1 MNLKSSKKLETNRY
15 ELEIEISKEDF
26 SKAVDKAYRKNIKKI
41 SIPGFRRGK
50 APRAFVE
57 KYYGENIFYEDAI
70 NSIYPEAVEEAVKEA
85 NLEVIND
92 KIDFDIV
99 EIGKDK
105 GLTFKVALTVKPEV
119 NIQNYKGIEIKAKPV
134 EVTEEEI
141 SKELEKQRERNA
153 RFIEV
158 TDRAAKDG
166 DIVVIDF
173 KGSVDGVA
181 FDGGEG
187 TNHSLKLGSKQ
198 FIEGFEEQ
206 IVGHKKNEDFSI
218 NVKFPEDYGAKDL
231 AGKDAVFEIK
241 LHEIKEKELP
251 ELDDEFVK
259 DISEFDTLKE
269 YKEDV
274 KAKLLESK
282 ETESKNDIDN
292 QIIDKVN
299 GLLEAEIPEAMFEN
313 KVNEDINDFARRLQ
327 SQGLDMKTYMQYTGL
342 DNEKF
347 KKEFRPMAER
357 QVKLRLVLEKISEL
371 EKLEPTAQEIENKY
385 KEYAENYKM
394 DVEKI
399 RTFIPEK
406 DIKMDLSCEKAIDF
420 LRENAKI
427 S

>member
-26 SKAVDKAYRKNIKKI
+26 SKAIDKAYRKNIKKI

-92 KIDFDIV
+92 KVDFDIV

-259 DISEFDTLKE
+259 DISAFDTLKE

>member
-357 QVKLRLVLEKISEL
+357 QVKLRLALEKISEL

>member
-70 NSIYPEAVEEAVKEA
+70 NSIYPETVEEAVKEA

-92 KIDFDIV
+92 KVDFDIV

-173 KGSVDGVA
+173 KGSVDGIA

-206 IVGHKKNEDFSI
+206 IVGHKKDEDFSI

-357 QVKLRLVLEKISEL
+357 QVKLRLALEKISEL

>member
-92 KIDFDIV
+92 KVDFDIV

-206 IVGHKKNEDFSI
+206 IVGHKKDEDFSI

-299 GLLEAEIPEAMFEN
+299 ELLEAEIPEAMFEN

-357 QVKLRLVLEKISEL
+357 QVKLRLALEKISEL
-371 EKLEPTAQEIENKY
+371 EKLEPTTQEIENKY

-406 DIKMDLSCEKAIDF
+406 DVKMDLSCEKAIDF

>member
-1 MNLKSSKKLETNRY
+1 MNLKSSKKLEMNRY

-50 APRAFVE
+50 APKAFVE

-92 KIDFDIV
+92 KVDFDIV

-134 EVTEEEI
+134 EVTEKEI

-173 KGSVDGVA
+173 KGSVGGVA

-206 IVGHKKNEDFSI
+206 IVGHKKDEDFSI
-218 NVKFPEDYGAKDL
+218 NVKFPEDYGTKDL

-241 LHEIKEKELP
+241 IHEIKEKELP

-292 QIIDKVN
+292 QIINKVN
-299 GLLEAEIPEAMFEN
+299 ELLEAEIPEAMFEN

-327 SQGLDMKTYMQYTGL
+327 SQGLDVKTYMQYTGL
-342 DNEKF
+342 DDEKF

-357 QVKLRLVLEKISEL
+357 QVKLRLALEKISEL
-371 EKLEPTAQEIENKY
+371 EKLEPTAQEIESKY
-385 KEYAENYKM
+385 KGYAENYKM

>member
-26 SKAVDKAYRKNIKKI
+26 SKAIDKAYRKNIKKI

-70 NSIYPEAVEEAVKEA
+70 NNIYPEAVEEAVKEA

-92 KIDFDIV
+92 KVDFDIV

-206 IVGHKKNEDFSI
+206 IVGHKKDEDFSI

-299 GLLEAEIPEAMFEN
+299 ELLEAEIPEAMFEN

-357 QVKLRLVLEKISEL
+357 QVKLRLALEKISEL
-371 EKLEPTAQEIENKY
+371 EKLEPTTQEIENKY

>member
-92 KIDFDIV
+92 KVDFDIV

-166 DIVVIDF
+166 DIAVIDF

-206 IVGHKKNEDFSI
+206 IVGHKKDEDFSI

-299 GLLEAEIPEAMFEN
+299 ELLEAEIPEAMFEN

-357 QVKLRLVLEKISEL
+357 QVKLRLALEKISEL

-394 DVEKI
+394 NVEKI

>member
-92 KIDFDIV
+92 KVDFDIV

-173 KGSVDGVA
+173 KGSVDGIA

-206 IVGHKKNEDFSI
+206 IVGHKKDEDFSI

-357 QVKLRLVLEKISEL
+357 QVKLRLALEKISEL

-406 DIKMDLSCEKAIDF
+406 DVKMDLSCEKAIDF

>member
-92 KIDFDIV
+92 KVDFDIV

-173 KGSVDGVA
+173 KGSVNGVA

-206 IVGHKKNEDFSI
+206 IVGHKKDEDFSI

-357 QVKLRLVLEKISEL
+357 QVKLRLALEKISEL

>member
-26 SKAVDKAYRKNIKKI
+26 SKAIDKAYRKNIKKI

-92 KIDFDIV
+92 KVDFDIV

-134 EVTEEEI
+134 KVTEEEI

-206 IVGHKKNEDFSI
+206 IVGHKKDEDFSI

-231 AGKDAVFEIK
+231 AGKEAVFEIK

-347 KKEFRPMAER
+347 KTEFRPMAER
-357 QVKLRLVLEKISEL
+357 QVKLRLALEKISEL

>member
-70 NSIYPEAVEEAVKEA
+70 NSIYPETVEEAVKEA

-92 KIDFDIV
+92 KVDFDIV

-206 IVGHKKNEDFSI
+206 IVGHKKDEDFSI

-313 KVNEDINDFARRLQ
+313 KVNEDINDFAHRLQ

-357 QVKLRLVLEKISEL
+357 QVKLRLALEKISEL

>member
-1 MNLKSSKKLETNRY
+1 MNLKSSKKLEMNRY

-50 APRAFVE
+50 APKAFVE

-70 NSIYPEAVEEAVKEA
+70 NSIYHEAVEEAVKEA

-92 KIDFDIV
+92 KVDFDIV

-134 EVTEEEI
+134 EVTEKEI

-173 KGSVDGVA
+173 KGSVGGVA

-206 IVGHKKNEDFSI
+206 IVGHKKDEDFSI
-218 NVKFPEDYGAKDL
+218 NVKFPEDYGTKDL

-241 LHEIKEKELP
+241 IHEIKEKELP

-292 QIIDKVN
+292 QIINKVN
-299 GLLEAEIPEAMFEN
+299 ELLEAEIPEAMFEN

-327 SQGLDMKTYMQYTGL
+327 SQGLDVKTYMQYTGL

-357 QVKLRLVLEKISEL
+357 QVKLRLALEKISEL
-371 EKLEPTAQEIENKY
+371 EKLEPTAQEIESKY
-385 KEYAENYKM
+385 KGYAENYKM

>member
-92 KIDFDIV
+92 KVDFDIV

-105 GLTFKVALTVKPEV
+105 GLTFKVSLTVKPEV

-206 IVGHKKNEDFSI
+206 IVGHKKDEDFSI

-299 GLLEAEIPEAMFEN
+299 ELLEAEIPEAMFEN

-357 QVKLRLVLEKISEL
+357 QVKLRLALEKISEL

>member
-15 ELEIEISKEDF
+15 ELEIEISEEDF

-92 KIDFDIV
+92 KVDFDIV

-206 IVGHKKNEDFSI
+206 IVGHKKDEDFSI

-357 QVKLRLVLEKISEL
+357 QVKLRLALEKISEL

-394 DVEKI
+394 NVEKI

>member
-92 KIDFDIV
+92 KVDFDIV

-206 IVGHKKNEDFSI
+206 IVGHKKDEDFSI
-218 NVKFPEDYGAKDL
+218 NVKFPEDYDAKDL
-231 AGKDAVFEIK
+231 AGKEAVFEIK

-357 QVKLRLVLEKISEL
+357 QVKLRLALEKISEL

>member
-26 SKAVDKAYRKNIKKI
+26 SKAVDKAYGKNIKKI

-85 NLEVIND
+85 KLEVIND
-92 KIDFDIV
+92 KVDFDIV

-119 NIQNYKGIEIKAKPV
+119 NIQNYKGIEIKAKSV

-206 IVGHKKNEDFSI
+206 IVGHKKDEDFSI

-269 YKEDV
+269 YKEDI

-357 QVKLRLVLEKISEL
+357 QVKLRLALEKISEL
-371 EKLEPTAQEIENKY
+371 ERLEPTAQEIENKY

-420 LRENAKI
+420 LRENTKI

>member
-92 KIDFDIV
+92 KVDFDIV

-206 IVGHKKNEDFSI
+206 IVGHKKDEDFSI

-231 AGKDAVFEIK
+231 AGKEAVFEIK

-347 KKEFRPMAER
+347 KTEFRPMAER
-357 QVKLRLVLEKISEL
+357 QVKLRLALEKISEL

>member
-15 ELEIEISKEDF
+15 ELEIEISEEDF

-92 KIDFDIV
+92 KVDFDIV

-259 DISEFDTLKE
+259 DISAFDTLKE

>member
-26 SKAVDKAYRKNIKKI
+26 SKAIDKAYRKNIKKI

-92 KIDFDIV
+92 KVDFDIV

-357 QVKLRLVLEKISEL
+357 QVKLRLALEKISEL

-406 DIKMDLSCEKAIDF
+406 DVKMDLSCEKAIDF

>member
-26 SKAVDKAYRKNIKKI
+26 SEAVDKAYRKNIKKI

-92 KIDFDIV
+92 KVDFDIV

-166 DIVVIDF
+166 DIAVIDF

-206 IVGHKKNEDFSI
+206 IVGHKKDEDFSI

-357 QVKLRLVLEKISEL
+357 QVKLRLALEKISEL
-371 EKLEPTAQEIENKY
+371 EKLEPTAQEIEKKY

>member
-92 KIDFDIV
+92 KVDFDIV

-206 IVGHKKNEDFSI
+206 IVGHKKDEDFSI

-231 AGKDAVFEIK
+231 AGKEAVFEIK

-357 QVKLRLVLEKISEL
+357 QVKLRLALEKISEL

-394 DVEKI
+394 NVEKI

>member
-92 KIDFDIV
+92 KVDFDIV

-206 IVGHKKNEDFSI
+206 IVGHKKDEDFSI

-357 QVKLRLVLEKISEL
+357 QIKLRLALEKISEL
-371 EKLEPTAQEIENKY
+371 EKLEPTVQEIENKY

>member
-15 ELEIEISKEDF
+15 ELEIEISKENF
-26 SKAVDKAYRKNIKKI
+26 SKAIDKAYRKNIKKI

-92 KIDFDIV
+92 KVDFDIV

-105 GLTFKVALTVKPEV
+105 GLTFKVSLTVKPEV

-206 IVGHKKNEDFSI
+206 IVGHKKDEDFSI

-357 QVKLRLVLEKISEL
+357 QVKLRLALEKISEL

>member
-92 KIDFDIV
+92 KVDFDIV

-173 KGSVDGVA
+173 KGSVDGVD

-206 IVGHKKNEDFSI
+206 IVGHKKDEDFSI

-357 QVKLRLVLEKISEL
+357 QVKLRLALEKISEL

-394 DVEKI
+394 NVEKI

>member
-15 ELEIEISKEDF
+15 ELEIEISEEDF

-92 KIDFDIV
+92 KVDFDIV

-187 TNHSLKLGSKQ
+187 MNHSLKLGSKQ

-206 IVGHKKNEDFSI
+206 IVGHKKDEDFSI

-299 GLLEAEIPEAMFEN
+299 ELLEAEIPEAMFEN

-357 QVKLRLVLEKISEL
+357 QVKLRLALEKISEL

>member
-92 KIDFDIV
+92 KVDFDIV

-158 TDRAAKDG
+158 TNRAAKDG

-206 IVGHKKNEDFSI
+206 IVGHKKDEDFSI

>member
-92 KIDFDIV
+92 KVDFDIV

-119 NIQNYKGIEIKAKPV
+119 NIQNYKGIKIKAKPV

-206 IVGHKKNEDFSI
+206 IVGHKKDEDFSI

-231 AGKDAVFEIK
+231 AGKEAVFEIK

-274 KAKLLESK
+274 KAKLLKSK

-357 QVKLRLVLEKISEL
+357 QVKLRLALEKISEL

>member
-92 KIDFDIV
+92 KVDFDIV

-206 IVGHKKNEDFSI
+206 IVGHKKDEDFSI

-347 KKEFRPMAER
+347 KTEFRPMAER
-357 QVKLRLVLEKISEL
+357 QVKLRLALEKISEL

>member
-92 KIDFDIV
+92 KVDFDIV

>member
-357 QVKLRLVLEKISEL
+357 QVKLRLALEKISEL

-394 DVEKI
+394 DLEKI

>member
-15 ELEIEISKEDF
+15 ELEIEISEEDF

-92 KIDFDIV
+92 KVDFDIV

-206 IVGHKKNEDFSI
+206 IVGHKKDEDFSI

-357 QVKLRLVLEKISEL
+357 QVKLRLALEKISEL